1 MPSSTVP
8 TQTPGPVPAPDA
20 RPDKRGTRRVI
31 VADAD
36 DRVLTQLR
44 SAISGAGYEVE
55 TVTTARALLEAVR
68 RMPTHLIALAIDLP
82 DMTAAAVI
90 EKVHASCAA
99 PPIVLLARHGNDPRR
114 DPLVRTAAACLFKP
128 VESARFLGICERVL
142 RLADQRLREGDW
154 RSEPRRA
161 LRASVEVDTGSATTV
176 PATLVN
182 LSARGFRIEL
192 AEAIGMGRSVRV
204 GVTIP
209 ASGNVLT
216 FEGRILWEKPLSE
229 GTLAGGDLVSVG
241 SEDERILSAL
251 LA

>member
-1 MPSSTVP
+1 MPVSTTTHP
-8 TQTPGPVPAPDA
+8 PEPLPSPDA
-20 RPDKRGTRRVI
+20 RAEARGARRVI

-44 SAISGAGYEVE
+44 AAVSEAGYAVE
-55 TVTTARALLEAVR
+55 TVSTAHALLEAVR

-99 PPIVLLARHGNDPRR
+99 PPIILLARHGNDPRR

-128 VESARFLGICERVL
+128 VEPDRFLGICERVL

-161 LRASVEVDTGSATTV
+161 LHASVEVEAGTGA
-176 PATLVN
+176 PIAGKLVN
-182 LSARGFRIEL
+182 LSPRGFRIEL
-192 AEAIGMGRSVRV
+192 PEAIGMGRSVKV
-204 GVTIP
+204 GVRIP
-209 ASGNVLT
+209 HSGNTLT
-216 FEGRILWEKPLSE
+216 FEGRILWEKPLAE
-229 GTLAGGDLVSVG
+229 GTLAGGDLVTVG
-241 SEDERILSAL
+241 SEDERILAAL
-251 LA
+251 V